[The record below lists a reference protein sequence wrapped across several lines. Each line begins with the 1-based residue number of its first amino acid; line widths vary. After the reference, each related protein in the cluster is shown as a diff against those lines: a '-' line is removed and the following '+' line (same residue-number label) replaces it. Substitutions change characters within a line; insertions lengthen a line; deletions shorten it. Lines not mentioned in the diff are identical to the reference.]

1 MRPGELMKKR
11 YECPRCG
18 AGIKPDDIQCD
29 RCGEILKPIEPQ
41 SETLPVSVTVEKV
54 ISEEEIPVVFGQSEY
69 LSLSRQ
75 KQLLTQKEKEIAR
88 KEKELME
95 REKRLTEAIESLEK
109 DNRALEEA
117 MKRCTEFEAEL
128 RAREKV
134 LKERERELDALA
146 EKLEKSMRELEI
158 STDSGR
164 KMRMSTEEFERL
176 LALREDY
183 QKALEEGLAKMKKK
197 VEEELRERFER
208 LSQLE
213 QQLKAAEAS
222 FEKRVTSETKI
233 AEKGVAEEPKEIVA
247 GAVDISKLIDEL
259 KKEIDVQIGAG
270 FPEKLDDVRIR
281 THIER
286 LDAALDGG
294 IPKGSVVLINGTAG
308 TMKSTLSYAI
318 LHNCA
323 VSDNINS
330 MYFSLEQSR
339 ESLIRQMERL
349 GMPREK
355 SRDHLMVVDMI
366 DLRKRMAKEKGDW
379 RSILMRYVSNVKKEW
394 DFQLFVLDSLESFKS
409 LADYQFTRQDLKD
422 LFDWFKSLDITVFVI
437 SENPITSLLE
447 NVESEVYLAD
457 GVIELQMKE
466 LDHGRMQRWLRVMKM
481 RGANIDPRFFSFSH
495 DGSRFNIS
503 VPIVNSHDSP

>member
-1 MRPGELMKKR
+1 MKKR

-18 AGIKPDDIQCD
+18 AGIRPDDIQCD

-41 SETLPVSVTVEKV
+41 ADTMPVSVTVEKV
-54 ISEEEIPVVFGQSEY
+54 ISEEEIPIVFGQSEY

-75 KQLLTQKEKEIAR
+75 KQLLAQKEKEIAKR
-88 KEKELME
+88 EKELME
-95 REKRLTEAIESLEK
+95 RENRLMEAIESLER

-128 RAREKV
+128 RAREKI
-134 LKERERELDALA
+134 LRDREKELDALA
-146 EKLEKSMRELEI
+146 EKLERSMRELEI

-164 KMRMSTEEFERL
+164 KMRVSTEEFEKL

-183 QKALEEGLAKMKKK
+183 QKAIEEGLSRMRKQ
-197 VEEELRERFER
+197 VEEELRERFEK

-213 QQLKAAEAS
+213 QQLRAAEAS
-222 FEKRVTSETKI
+222 FERKITSATEI
-233 AEKGVAEEPKEIVA
+233 AERGVAEEPEESVA
-247 GAVDISKLIDEL
+247 SIVDISKIVDEL

-270 FPEKLDDVRIR
+270 FAEKPKDVKIR

-286 LDAALDGG
+286 LDVALDGG
-294 IPKGSVVLINGTAG
+294 IPKGSVVLVNGIAG
-308 TMKSTLSYAI
+308 TMKSTLTYAI

-323 VSDNINS
+323 VLDNINS

-355 SRDHLMVVDMI
+355 SRDRLMVVDMI

-394 DFQLFVLDSLESFKS
+394 DFQLFVLDSLDSFKS
-409 LADYQFTRQDLKD
+409 LADYELTRQDLKD
-422 LFDWFKSLDITVFVI
+422 IFDWFKSLDITVFLI
-437 SENPITSLLE
+437 SEKPIASMLE
-447 NVESEVYLAD
+447 NSESEVYLAD
-457 GVIELQMKE
+457 GVIELHMKE

-481 RGANIDPRFFSFSH
+481 RGSNIDPRYFSFSH
-495 DGSRFNIS
+495 DGTRFSIS
-503 VPIVNSHDSP
+503 VPIVNRDGPS